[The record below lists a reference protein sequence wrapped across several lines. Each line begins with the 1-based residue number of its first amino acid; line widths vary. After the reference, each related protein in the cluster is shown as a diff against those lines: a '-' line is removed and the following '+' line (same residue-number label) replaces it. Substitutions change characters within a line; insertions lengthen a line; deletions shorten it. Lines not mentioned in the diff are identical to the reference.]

1 MKPWVYLVVLLLILP
16 IQAGLLNPLSIGGI
30 KPDIALAFVFIIGL
44 ITGPVEG
51 AFAGMSIGLL
61 QDIGSASLLGLTG
74 LSRGMVG
81 LLSGL
86 LGRRVLDIDNPMIVL
101 FLVALSMAEGLFI
114 ALFLQTTYGAVPF
127 LSLVAGRIVPQAL
140 YTGLCGLLLLHLTKK
155 KNVLTALKRRELRK
169 ER

>member
-1 MKPWVYLVVLLLILP
+1 MKLWVYLVVLLLILP
-16 IQAGLLNPLSIGGI
+16 VQAGLLNPLSIGGI
-30 KPDIALAFVFIIGL
+30 KPDIALAVVFIIGL

-51 AFAGMSIGLL
+51 AFAGMGIGLL

-101 FLVALSMAEGLFI
+101 FLVALSIAEGLFI

-140 YTGLCGLLLLHLTKK
+140 YTGLCGLLLLHLIKK
-155 KNVLTALKRRELRK
+155 KNVLTALTRRELRK

>member
-16 IQAGLLNPLSIGGI
+16 VQAGLLNPLSIGGI
-30 KPDIALAFVFIIGL
+30 KPDIALAVVFIIGL

-140 YTGLCGLLLLHLTKK
+140 YTGLCGLLLLHLIKK
-155 KNVLTALKRRELRK
+155 KNVLTALTRRELRK